1 MKAETFPFFTPAV
14 PGLEMLLQRELWT
27 LGLHPLPEE
36 GGFFW
41 RGTWRDF
48 YRAQLMLRTAGRV
61 LVRIKE
67 FESLTFADFERQA
80 VDLPWHWFLE
90 PRQPFKLKVSC
101 AKSKLYHEDA
111 LAERLAGWITTATS
125 AQWMPGA
132 SDDTAQIFVV
142 RGWRDRF
149 TISAD
154 GSGDHL
160 HRRGYRQ
167 EISKAPLR
175 ETIAASLLCASGW
188 IPSMEEGTGRGA
200 AVRYKVP
207 TLPLTDPFCG
217 SGTIVIEAALAA
229 RKIPPAM
236 ANPKLN
242 PRDFAFMRWRSFDP
256 DEFTKTVDSL
266 RDKVLD
272 KAPMELRG
280 SDRDDGAIRA
290 AQGNAA
296 RAGVTSDLSFE
307 RRSLSDAVLPKEGY
321 LVTNP
326 PFGVRVSEGKDLRDL
341 YASFGQK
348 VATHPGL
355 TTAWLCS
362 DPQWKTAAGG
372 TWKTAHTFPNGGID
386 LTILLR

>member
-14 PGLEMLLQRELWT
+14 PGLGTLLQRELWT

-36 GGFFW
+36 GGYFW

-48 YRAQLMLRTAGRV
+48 YRAHLMLRTAGRI

-67 FESLTFADFERQA
+67 FEALTFADFERQTT
-80 VDLPWHWFLE
+80 DLPWHWFLGQG
-90 PRQPFKLKVSC
+90 QPFKFKVTC
-101 AKSKLYHEDA
+101 TKSKLYHEDA
-111 LAERLAGWITTATS
+111 LADRLAGWVTS
-125 AQWMPGA
+125 ATGA
-132 SDDTAQIFVV
+132 RWAPEAPDGEAQIFVV

-149 TISAD
+149 TVSAD

-175 ETIAASLLCASGW
+175 ETIASSLLCAAGW
-188 IPSMEEGTGRGA
+188 IPAVEEGVGRGA
-200 AVRYKVP
+200 AVRYKAP
-207 TLPLTDPFCG
+207 TAPLTDVFCG

-242 PRDFAFMRWRSFDP
+242 PRDFAFLRWKSFDA
-256 DEFTKTVDSL
+256 DEYTKTVNSL
-266 RDKVLD
+266 RDKVIER
-272 KAPMELRG
+272 APMALRG
-280 SDRDDGAIRA
+280 SDRDDGAVA
-290 AQGNAA
+290 AALANAR
-296 RAGVTSDLSFE
+296 RAGVAEDVTFE
-307 RRSLSDAVLPKEGY
+307 RRALTDAVLPEAGGF
-321 LVTNP
+321 VITNP
-326 PFGVRVSEGKDLRDL
+326 PFGVRVSEGRDLRDL
-341 YASFGQK
+341 YASFGRK
-348 VATHPGL
+348 TSVPGL

-362 DPQWKTAAGG
+362 DPQWRQAAGG
-372 TWKTAHTFPNGGID
+372 DWTAAHTFPNGGLD